1 MKEIAEEADEEVER
15 EPVYWFCNSCGEEV
29 PDEHASC
36 CDDGENE
43 PSYDD

>member
-1 MKEIAEEADEEVER
+1 MTDEEER
-15 EPVYWFCNSCGEEV
+15 QPVYWFCNSCGEEV
-29 PDEHASC
+29 GDEFDQC

>member
-1 MKEIAEEADEEVER
+1 MEDDR

-29 PDEHASC
+29 RDEFAEC
-36 CDDGENE
+36 CEDGENE